1 MKKLTLVLVT
11 LFVVLA
17 LVGPAFGS
25 ISRADA
31 RRATTITYLASQ
43 DWIKQSELDLA
54 AKFED
59 ETGIHIDY
67 QIIPSDQ
74 YFSVLQTKLN
84 TGEAPDI
91 FGGQSGKTDLAVNYD
106 ITKNGVDL
114 SDEEWVA
121 RQDPLVTD
129 QVTVDGK
136 VYGMT
141 LWDTSASWIIVYNK
155 EIFADLGLSVPTT
168 YEEFKAVC
176 QAILDADIA
185 PIYEPIS
192 DGWHHVLW
200 FPELGPRYEEMTPGL
215 ADELNANEAIFADDA
230 TMLTALTQL
239 KEMYD
244 LGFFGEFAMADAY
257 ADGPEFMANGEYA
270 MTVRQSAF
278 VNIVETEFG
287 VPASTFGFFVMPLA
301 DNQLL
306 NVNPAGPS
314 KFIYSG
320 SEHIEEA
327 KEYLRFLARPEN
339 LQYMID
345 NTPEF
350 ASLNFTGVT
359 SKYSE
364 EEQAFFDAYADKR
377 GTVYQTAVNYLNPQ
391 WMEIGQDLSAMFIGD
406 IEPIDVLQHIDERRA
421 DMAQAAQDPAW
432 AE

>member
-1 MKKLTLVLVT
+1 MKKPTLVLVA
-11 LFVVLA
+11 LSVILA
-17 LVGPAFGS
+17 LVVPGLGS
-25 ISRADA
+25 GSRADA

-43 DWIKQSELDLA
+43 DWVKQSEIDLG
-54 AKFED
+54 AKFEE
-59 ETGIHIDY
+59 ETGIHVDY

-74 YFSVLQTKLN
+74 YFNVLQTKLN

-106 ITKNGVDL
+106 IAQNGVDL

-121 RQDPLVTD
+121 RQDPLVTE
-129 QVTVDGK
+129 QVTLDGK

-141 LWDTSASWIIVYNK
+141 LWDTSASWVIVYNK
-155 EIFADLGLSVPTT
+155 DIFADLGLSVPTT
-168 YEEFKAVC
+168 YDEFKTVC
-176 QAILDADIA
+176 QAILDSGVT

-200 FPELGPRYEEMTPGL
+200 FPELGPRYAEVTPGL
-215 ADELNANEAIFADDA
+215 ADELNANEVKFADNP
-230 TMLTALTQL
+230 TMLTVLQQL

-244 LGFFGEFAMADAY
+244 LGFFGEYAMSDAY
-257 ADGPEFMANGEYA
+257 ADGPEFLANGEYA
-270 MTVRQSAF
+270 MTVRQTAF
-278 VNIVETEFG
+278 VNIVESEFG

-350 ASLNFTGVT
+350 ASLNFSGVT
-359 SKYSE
+359 PKYSE
-364 EEQAFFDAYADKR
+364 EEQAFFDAYADSR

-391 WMEIGQDLSAMFIGD
+391 WMDIGQDLSAMFIGD
-406 IEPIDVLQHIDERRA
+406 IEPIEVLEHIDQRRA
-421 DMAQAAQDPAW
+421 DMAQAANDPGW
-432 AE
+432 AK

>member
-17 LVGPAFGS
+17 LVGPAFES

-59 ETGIHIDY
+59 ETGIHVDY

-74 YFSVLQTKLN
+74 YFNVLQTKLN

-114 SDEEWVA
+114 SDEEWVT

-200 FPELGPRYEEMTPGL
+200 FPELGPRYEEMTPSL
-215 ADELNANEAIFADDA
+215 ADALNANEAIFADDP

-391 WMEIGQDLSAMFIGD
+391 WMEIGQDLSAMFIDD
-406 IEPIDVLQHIDERRA
+406 IEPIDVLQNIDERRA

>member
-17 LVGPAFGS
+17 LVGPTFGS
-25 ISRADA
+25 SSRADA

-59 ETGIHIDY
+59 ETGIHVDY

-155 EIFADLGLSVPTT
+155 DIFADLGLSVPTT

-176 QAILDADIA
+176 QAILDADIT

-200 FPELGPRYEEMTPGL
+200 FPELGPRYEEVTPGL
-215 ADELNANEAIFADDA
+215 ADELNANEAIFADDP

-257 ADGPEFMANGEYA
+257 ADAPEFMANGEYA
-270 MTVRQSAF
+270 MSVQRTSFASV
-278 VNIVETEFG
+278 VETEFC

-320 SEHIEEA
+320 SENIEVA

-339 LQYMID
+339 LQYIID

-350 ASLNFTGVT
+350 TSLNFTGVT

-391 WMEIGQDLSAMFIGD
+391 WMDIGQDLSAMFIGD
-406 IEPIDVLQHIDERRA
+406 IEPLDVLQHIDQRRA

-432 AE
+432 A

>member
-1 MKKLTLVLVT
+1 MKKLALVLVALCAILSLGNSSFQSGRHAYARQDVT
-11 LFVVLA
+11 L
-17 LVGPAFGS
+17 
-25 ISRADA
+25 
-31 RRATTITYLASQ
+31 TYLASQ
-43 DWIKQSELDLA
+43 DWIRQGELDLA
-54 AKFED
+54 VKFEE

-74 YFSVLQTKLN
+74 YFNVLQTKLN
-84 TGEAPDI
+84 TGEGPDI
-91 FGGQSGKTDLAVNYD
+91 FGGQSGKTDLVVNYD
-106 ITKNGVDL
+106 ITKNAVDL
-114 SDEEWVA
+114 SDEEWVT
-121 RQDPLVTD
+121 RQDPLVTE

-136 VYGMT
+136 VWGIT
-141 LWDTSASWIIVYNK
+141 LWDTSASWVIVYNK
-155 EIFADLGLSVPTT
+155 DIFADLDLSVPTT

-176 QAILDADIA
+176 QTILDSGIT

-200 FPELGPRYEEMTPGL
+200 FPELGPRYEQVTPGL
-215 ADELNANEAIFADDA
+215 AADLNANKVKFADDP
-230 TMLTALTQL
+230 TMLTVLQQL

-244 LGFFGEFAMADAY
+244 LGFFGEFAMSDAY
-257 ADGPEFMANGEYA
+257 TDGPEFMANGEYA
-270 MTVRQSAF
+270 MTVRQTAF
-278 VNIVETEFG
+278 VNLVESEFG

-301 DNQLL
+301 DNQIL

-320 SEHIEEA
+320 SAHIEEA

-339 LQYMID
+339 LQYNLD

-350 ASLNFTGVT
+350 ASINFTGVT
-359 SKYSE
+359 PKYSE
-364 EEQAFFDAYADKR
+364 EEKAFFDAYADKR

-406 IEPIDVLQHIDERRA
+406 IEPIEVLQHIDQRRA
-421 DMAQAAQDPAW
+421 DMAQAAQDPGW

>member
-1 MKKLTLVLVT
+1 MKKIALVLVA
-11 LFVVLA
+11 LFAIVSVVS
-17 LVGPAFGS
+17 PAFNSGS
-25 ISRADA
+25 NAYA
-31 RRATTITYLASQ
+31 RRDVTLTYLASQ
-43 DWIKQSELDLA
+43 DWIRQGELDLA

-74 YFSVLQTKLN
+74 YFNVLQTKLN
-84 TGEAPDI
+84 TGEGPDI
-91 FGGQSGKTDLAVNYD
+91 FGGQSGKTDLVVNYN
-106 ITKNGVDL
+106 ITQNAVDL

-121 RQDPLVTD
+121 RQDPLVTE

-136 VYGMT
+136 VWGLT
-141 LWDTSASWIIVYNK
+141 LWDTSASWVIVYNK
-155 EIFADLGLSVPTT
+155 TIFADLGLSVPTT

-176 QAILDADIA
+176 QAIKDSGIA

-200 FPELGPRYEEMTPGL
+200 FPELGPRYEEVTPGL
-215 ADELNANEAIFADDA
+215 ADNLNANTVKFADDP

-244 LGFFGEFAMADAY
+244 LGFFGEFALTDAY

-270 MTVRQSAF
+270 MTVRQTAF
-278 VNIVETEFG
+278 VNLVESDYG

-301 DNQLL
+301 DNQIL

-320 SEHIEEA
+320 SKHIDEA
-327 KEYLRFLARPEN
+327 KEYFAFLARPEN
-339 LQYMID
+339 LQYNLD

-350 ASLNFTGVT
+350 ASINFAGVT
-359 SKYSE
+359 PKYSDE
-364 EEQAFFDAYADKR
+364 EKAFFDAYADKR

-391 WMEIGQDLSAMFIGD
+391 WMDIGQDLSAMFIGD
-406 IEPIDVLQHIDERRA
+406 IQPIDVLKNIDQRRA
-421 DMAQAAQDPAW
+421 DMAQAANDPGW

>member
-1 MKKLTLVLVT
+1 MKKLTLVVVP
-11 LFVVLA
+11 LFIILA
-17 LVGPAFGS
+17 IVSPGLAS
-25 ISRADA
+25 KADA

-43 DWIKQSELDLA
+43 DWIKQSELDLG
-54 AKFED
+54 AKFEE
-59 ETGIHIDY
+59 ETGIHVDY

-74 YFSVLQTKLN
+74 YFNVLQTKLN

-106 ITKNGVDL
+106 ITQNGVDL
-114 SDEEWVA
+114 SGEEWVA
-121 RQDPLVTD
+121 RQDPLVTE
-129 QVTVDGK
+129 QVTLDGK

-141 LWDTSASWIIVYNK
+141 LWDTSASWVIVYNK
-155 EIFADLGLSVPTT
+155 DIFTKLNLSVPTT
-168 YEEFKAVC
+168 YDEFKAVC
-176 QAILDADIA
+176 QAIKDSGVT

-200 FPELGPRYEEMTPGL
+200 FPELGPRYEEVTPGL
-215 ADELNANEAIFADDA
+215 ADSLNANQATFADDP
-230 TMLTALTQL
+230 TMLTVLQQL

-244 LGFFGEFAMADAY
+244 LGFFGEFAMSDAY
-257 ADGPEFMANGEYA
+257 TDGPEFMASGEYA
-270 MTVRQSAF
+270 MTVRQTAF
-278 VNIVETEFG
+278 VNIVESEFG

-320 SEHIEEA
+320 SGHIEEA
-327 KEYLRFLARPEN
+327 KEYLSFLARPEN
-339 LQYMID
+339 LQYMVD

-350 ASLNFTGVT
+350 ASLSFTGIT
-359 SKYSE
+359 PKYSE
-364 EEQAFFDAYADKR
+364 EEKAFFDAHADKR

-406 IEPIDVLQHIDERRA
+406 IAPVDVLKNIDQRRA
-421 DMAQAAQDPAW
+421 DMAQAANDAGW
-432 AE
+432 AK